1 MGVFVL
7 VIGSV
12 QLGFHYFVRSLSLW
26 CLCCASNEALAV
38 IGWLFLTFQ
47 IFFFAIF

>member
-26 CLCCASNEALAV
+26 CLCSAPNETQVV
-38 IGWLFLTFQ
+38 IGRQ
-47 IFFFAIF
+47 NC